1 MYNKRKGTKK
11 EQILIILNEYG
22 KLKCADIAK
31 ISSDKGIKNSSYKNI
46 ERVLYTLK
54 SEGFIYNERPYWYI
68 SKNCKNLLD
77 NEIFA
82 DQINKSSD
90 DIGYVYIF
98 TNPSFKENCVKIG
111 MTIDVERRRKELFT
125 TGVPTEFEIYATMK
139 TSKYSEVEKVV
150 HQTIDS
156 LTDLRIRQNREFF
169 NITPQEALK
178 IFDVIKGILDD
189 AEIKVY

>member
-1 MYNKRKGTKK
+1 MYNKRKDTKQ

-68 SKNCKNLLD
+68 SKNGKNWLD
-77 NEIFA
+77 DEIFTH
-82 DQINKSSD
+82 QINESTD
-90 DIGYVYIF
+90 DRGYVYIF
-98 TNPSFKENCVKIG
+98 TNPSFKENHIKIG
-111 MTIDVERRRKELFT
+111 MTIDVERRRKELSNT
-125 TGVPTEFEIYATMK
+125 SAPLPFEVYATLK
-139 TSKYSEVEKVV
+139 TSKYSKVETLI
-150 HQTIDS
+150 HRFLS
-156 LTDLRIRQNREFF
+156 NFTDKRVSQDREFF
-169 NITPQEALK
+169 DIPPQEVLEMFEEIAE
-178 IFDVIKGILDD
+178 ILDD

>member
-1 MYNKRKGTKK
+1 MYNKRKDTKQ

-68 SKNCKNLLD
+68 SKNGKNWLD
-77 NEIFA
+77 DE
-82 DQINKSSD
+82 STD
-90 DIGYVYIF
+90 DRGYVYIF
-98 TNPSFKENCVKIG
+98 TNPSFKENHIKIG
-111 MTIDVERRRKELFT
+111 MTIDVERRRKELSNT
-125 TGVPTEFEIYATMK
+125 SAPLPFEVYATLK
-139 TSKYSEVEKVV
+139 TSKYSKVETLI
-150 HQTIDS
+150 HRFLS
-156 LTDLRIRQNREFF
+156 NFTDKRVSQDREFF
-169 NITPQEALK
+169 DIPPQEVLEMFEEIAE
-178 IFDVIKGILDD
+178 ILDD